1 MQKYHPE
8 AWDLLQSTSRED
20 IYRCVSDNIRK
31 GIKEGVYRDDL
42 NVDVIARIYISRFDV
57 TFDGE
62 LFPSDKYRFEE
73 VIWEMFRYH
82 IRGIASKKGL
92 DYLEKKM
99 TKEA

>member
-1 MQKYHPE
+1 
-8 AWDLLQSTSRED
+8 
-20 IYRCVSDNIRK
+20 
-31 GIKEGVYRDDL
+31 
-42 NVDVIARIYISRFDV
+42 V